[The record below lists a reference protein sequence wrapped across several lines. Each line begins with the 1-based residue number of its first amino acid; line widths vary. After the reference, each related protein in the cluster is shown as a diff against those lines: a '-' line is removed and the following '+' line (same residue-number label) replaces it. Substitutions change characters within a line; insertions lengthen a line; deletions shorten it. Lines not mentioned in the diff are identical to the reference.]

1 MNEMK
6 WNEMTDWQILK
17 KNIISYHIIPFIII
31 QSIFDSPGEDKLKLK
46 GINQ

>member
-1 MNEMK
+1 MK
-6 WNEMTDWQILK
+6 WNDRLTDSE